1 VLLVLVVVGHRSI
14 CTAAGLG
21 TVGGMKHETPRT
33 PDGAKL
39 CAWCGGEIKQSG
51 VGRSRDYC
59 RRLCR
64 DRAYKQRR
72 DQRLIDAALADA
84 RPVSPSVETGP
95 TGAAVSPDGE
105 TGFGQVAPPIPAPA
119 VPEEDYLLAPP
130 VAADPVLPDAWRA
143 PAPAPRR
150 PLSRRRSQ
158 MQASPMPLW
167 SEPDDQ
173 VQPDE

>member
-1 VLLVLVVVGHRSI
+1 MLLVLVVVGHRSI
-14 CTAAGLG
+14 CLAAGLG

-72 DQRLIDAALADA
+72 DQRLIAAALADV

-95 TGAAVSPDGE
+95 AGRAISPDGE
-105 TGFGQVAPPIPAPA
+105 TGFGQVGPTVPAPA
-119 VPEEDYLLAPP
+119 GPGEDYLLAPP
-130 VAADPVLPDAWRA
+130 VAAEPVLPDAWRA
-143 PAPAPRR
+143 SVPAVRR
-150 PLSRRRSQ
+150 PLSRNRSGS
-158 MQASPMPLW
+158 ADPAARG
-167 SEPDDQ
+167 DQ
-173 VQPDE
+173 LALDVE

>member
-1 VLLVLVVVGHRSI
+1 
-14 CTAAGLG
+14 
-21 TVGGMKHETPRT
+21 MKRETPRT

-64 DRAYKQRR
+64 DQAYKQRR
-72 DQRLIDAALADA
+72 DQRLIEAALADA

-95 TGAAVSPDGE
+95 GGAVISPDGE
-105 TGFGQVAPPIPAPA
+105 TGFGQVAPLIPAPA

-130 VAADPVLPDAWRA
+130 EPRADPAPGVVLPDAWRA
-143 PAPAPRR
+143 PAPRR
-150 PLSRRRSQ
+150 QLGQGPGRRRAN
-158 MQASPMPLW
+158 MTASAIPLPLPF
-167 SEPDDQ
+167 EGLEDD
-173 VQPDE
+173 EGL